1 MPVSLLKTAYQ
12 IKQQLITYA
21 LEHCSEIYTQLE
33 TEIYPETPTELERLA
48 LQDWFALEY
57 VLPDHRTIL
66 SHFIEESRLETEIV
80 IAQQWGIVLHGVFHV
95 RQILGNNHF
104 ELMNLVNDVAYTV
117 AGKPE
122 DELNLEKG
130 EYILARLIP
139 HQDYHLFSGVIDR
152 LATRKKNEIYELV
165 SEIQLTDPKM
175 AFIDNLDRIEMAYQI
190 QKEEREDFITFFGSD
205 EILLN
210 GSELEAKM
218 KEFYHYRFFQKKQD
232 NGNSI
237 AKTFQDRYHQSP
249 LPPQFDFID
258 NLEQEKDIGV
268 IYDATE
274 GLVLLL
280 KYGRFIDIFQRED
293 FKRIK
298 NYRQLIIGYLDDNHI
313 SSLPFRRMAK
323 KYPEQSVEVFKAVL
337 KRKYF
342 KLDKDLPKLIQRYK
356 PMEQLIH
363 LTPSTIPSSVRSKTF
378 LRSLKSKSKW

>member
-12 IKQQLITYA
+12 IKQKLIAYA
-21 LEHCSEIYTQLE
+21 LENYRSIYDSLE
-33 TEIYPETPTELERLA
+33 AEIYPDSPTELERLA

-57 VLPDHRTIL
+57 ILPNHRTIL
-66 SHFIEESRLETEIV
+66 SHFISESTLETEII

-95 RQILGNNHF
+95 RQILGDNHF

-117 AGKPE
+117 ASNPD
-122 DELNLEKG
+122 DELVLEKG

-152 LATRKKNEIYELV
+152 LATRKKNELYELV

-190 QKEEREDFITFFGSD
+190 QRDEREDFITFFGAD
-205 EILLN
+205 EILIN
-210 GSELEAKM
+210 GSELEDKM

-232 NGNSI
+232 DGNTI

-249 LPPQFDFID
+249 LPPQFDFIE
-258 NLEQEKDIGV
+258 NLEHEKEIGV

-280 KYGRFIDIFQRED
+280 KYGRFLEIFQRED

-298 NYRQLIIGYLDDNHI
+298 NFKQLVCGYLDDNNI
-313 SSLPFRRMAK
+313 SSLPFRRMAQ
-323 KYPEQSVEVFKAVL
+323 KYPEQSVEVYKAVL

-342 KLDKDLPKLIQRYK
+342 RLDKDLPKLIERYK
-356 PMEQLIH
+356 PMEQLIQA
-363 LTPSTIPSSVRSKTF
+363 TPSTIPSAVRSKTF
-378 LRSLKSKSKW
+378 LRSLKSRTKW

>member
-1 MPVSLLKTAYQ
+1 MPVSLINSAYQ
-12 IKQQLITYA
+12 IKQQLIAYA
-21 LEHCSEIYTQLE
+21 LEHYADIYQQLESEIYPDKAS
-33 TEIYPETPTELERLA
+33 EIESMA

-57 VLPDHRTIL
+57 ILPNQRTIL
-66 SHFIEESRLETEIV
+66 SHFISDSRLENEIS
-80 IAQQWGIVLHGVFHV
+80 IAQQWGIVIHGVFHV
-95 RQILGNNHF
+95 RQVLGDNHY
-104 ELMNLVNDVAYTV
+104 ELMNLVNDVTYNV
-117 AGKPE
+117 AGKSGE
-122 DELNLEKG
+122 DLALEKG

-190 QKEEREDFITFFGSD
+190 QKEEREDFIAFFGSD

-210 GSELEAKM
+210 GSELEDKM
-218 KEFYHYRFFQKKQD
+218 KEFYHYRFFQKKQE
-232 NGNSI
+232 NGNTI

-249 LPPQFDFID
+249 LPPQFDFIE
-258 NLEQEKDIGV
+258 NLDQEKDIGV

-280 KYGRFIDIFQRED
+280 KYGQFQEIFRRED

-298 NYRQLIIGYLDDNHI
+298 NFRQLILGYLDDNNI

-323 KYPEQSVEVFKAVL
+323 QYPEQSVEVYKAVL

-342 KLDKDLPKLIQRYK
+342 KLDKDLPKLILRFK

-378 LRSLKSKSKW
+378 LRSLKSRSKW

>member
-1 MPVSLLKTAYQ
+1 
-12 IKQQLITYA
+12 
-21 LEHCSEIYTQLE
+21 
-33 TEIYPETPTELERLA
+33 
-48 LQDWFALEY
+48 
-57 VLPDHRTIL
+57 
-66 SHFIEESRLETEIV
+66 
-80 IAQQWGIVLHGVFHV
+80 
-95 RQILGNNHF
+95 
-104 ELMNLVNDVAYTV
+104 MNLVNDVSYNV
-117 AGKPE
+117 AGKSGE
-122 DELNLEKG
+122 DLALEKG

-190 QKEEREDFITFFGSD
+190 QKEEREDFIAFFGSD

-210 GSELEAKM
+210 GSELEDKM
-218 KEFYHYRFFQKKQD
+218 KEFYHYRFFQKKQE
-232 NGNSI
+232 NGNTI

-249 LPPQFDFID
+249 LPPQFDFIE
-258 NLEQEKDIGV
+258 NLDQEKDIGV

-280 KYGRFIDIFQRED
+280 KYGQFQEIFRRED

-298 NYRQLIIGYLDDNHI
+298 NFRQLILGYLDDNNI

-323 KYPEQSVEVFKAVL
+323 QYPEQSVEVYKAVL

-342 KLDKDLPKLIQRYK
+342 KLDKDLPKLILRFK

-378 LRSLKSKSKW
+378 LRSLKSRSKW